1 MNESPEIGIL
11 NAIGKLVLLVNG
23 RMKTCKKAKEMKGY
37 LEIMNQLLDIQQKV
51 VALIP
56 KITITTSV
64 DKEPHTYTA
73 PPLPSDTV
81 VALYAVIVEPPTTPW
96 RLEGTYLYAGPFGIE
111 GTYAYAAPFGKK

>member
-56 KITITTSV
+56 KRSFWLNRNTMSSMT
-64 DKEPHTYTA
+64 H
-73 PPLPSDTV
+73 
-81 VALYAVIVEPPTTPW
+81 
-96 RLEGTYLYAGPFGIE
+96 GF
-111 GTYAYAAPFGKK
+111 